1 MRIISE
7 TYKQRMSELAGT
19 NQINFESIA
28 KQGITTDIPFKGLE
42 IRMRDLIKAQE
53 DLSNNKP
60 SVTPDAPVEVM
71 FNITNDT
78 KELLDG
84 YHRYLLARGGDIEK
98 AKNNGSINGKIKAIV
113 KFEINEMGG
122 GFNRTREATG
132 EEIKMAY
139 NDMKNI
145 ELRKIID
152 QTK

>member
-1 MRIISE
+1 MKE
-7 TYKQRMSELAGT
+7 KFEEL
-19 NQINFESIA
+19 
-28 KQGITTDIPFKGLE
+28 
-42 IRMRDLIKAQE
+42 
-53 DLSNNKP
+53 
-60 SVTPDAPVEVM
+60 
-71 FNITNDT
+71 
-78 KELLDG
+78 
-84 YHRYLLARGGDIEK
+84 EK

-152 QTK
+152 QTKLFK